1 MNTPL
6 DVPSPI
12 DLQSRKDATAW
23 EQNAMA
29 ARPWRVEFFECFAK
43 AIANVQGPVRVLE
56 LGSGPGFLAAH
67 LLATL
72 PNLSMVLLDFSRP
85 MHDLARTRLKPHL
98 ERVEFIERSFKD
110 SDWFSSLNDFDF
122 VVTNQAVHELR
133 HKRYAPEL
141 HKQVRNVL
149 APNGRYLVSDHY
161 AGDGGM
167 KNTDLYMTIEEH
179 LEALASAGYQSISE
193 LMRKGGMVVGMHMC
207 RVCDGGM
214 RGR

>member
-1 MNTPL
+1 
-6 DVPSPI
+6 
-12 DLQSRKDATAW
+12 
-23 EQNAMA
+23 
-29 ARPWRVEFFECFAK
+29 
-43 AIANVQGPVRVLE
+43 
-56 LGSGPGFLAAH
+56 
-67 LLATL
+67 
-72 PNLSMVLLDFSRP
+72 

-110 SDWFSSLNDFDF
+110 SAGFSSLNDFDL
-122 VVTNQAVHELR
+122 VVTNQAVHEVR

-193 LMRKGGMVVGMHMC
+193 LMRKGGMVLNSAA
-207 RVCDGGM
+207 
-214 RGR
+214 